1 MTTKSSNST
10 RTPAPSRA
18 QALERRQA
26 AEVRAGSD
34 LLALRAQLHRAEKE
48 ARRAP
53 APSPARAQKSPAPK
67 TQQAVKPQRA
77 QELAGVDTDDF
88 LLSRALRQLRDAV
101 YDSRYHVCPHAVQ
114 HARAEGF
121 MESDIMDVLLT
132 GRVRAVYPED
142 HRWLVCGYFEAH
154 GIRLP
159 LHVAVQHYAGGH
171 IDIVTAFVPKNPH
184 HLISR
189 ARLALLVR
197 YDEEQGRSKEAVKG
211 NKVGYQGKWGWK

>member
-1 MTTKSSNST
+1 MTTKSSHPT
-10 RTPAPSRA
+10 RT

-26 AEVRAGSD
+26 AELRAGAD
-34 LLALRAQLHRAEKE
+34 LLTLRAQLHRAEKE

-53 APSPARAQKSPAPK
+53 TPAPSRPK
-67 TQQAVKPQRA
+67 TQQPVKPQRA
-77 QELAGVDTDDF
+77 QELSGVDTDDF
-88 LLSRALRQLRDAV
+88 SLTRALRQLRDAV

-121 MESDIMDVLLT
+121 MESDIMHVLLT
-132 GRVRAVYPED
+132 GRVKAVYPED
-142 HRWLVCGYFEAH
+142 RRWLVCGYFEAH

-184 HLISR
+184 HIISR

-197 YDEEQGRSKEAVKG
+197 YDDEKVRSREAVKG
-211 NKVGYQGKWGWK
+211 NKVGYKGKGGWR

>member
-1 MTTKSSNST
+1 MTTKSSHPART
-10 RTPAPSRA
+10 RP
-18 QALERRQA
+18 LERRQA
-26 AEVRAGSD
+26 AELRAGAD
-34 LLALRAQLHRAEKE
+34 LLRLRAELHRAEKE

-53 APSPARAQKSPAPK
+53 TPPPARPQSPARPQPP
-67 TQQAVKPQRA
+67 VKPQRV

-88 LLSRALRQLRDAV
+88 LLARALRQLRDAV

-121 MESDIMDVLLT
+121 MESDIMHVLLT
-132 GRVRAVYPED
+132 GRVKAVYPED
-142 HRWLVCGYFEAH
+142 RRWLVCGYFEAH

-159 LHVAVQHYAGGH
+159 LHVAVQHYRDGH

-184 HLISR
+184 HIISR

-197 YDEEQGRSKEAVKG
+197 YDDEKVRSKEAVKG
-211 NKVGYQGKWGWK
+211 NRVGYKGKGGWK

>member
-10 RTPAPSRA
+10 RT

-26 AEVRAGSD
+26 AELRAGTD
-34 LLALRAQLHRAEKE
+34 LLTLRAQLHRAEKE

-53 APSPARAQKSPAPK
+53 APPPARPKSQTPK
-67 TQQAVKPQRA
+67 AQQAVKPQRA

-159 LHVAVQHYAGGH
+159 LHVAVQHYRDGH

-184 HLISR
+184 HIISR

-197 YDEEQGRSKEAVKG
+197 YDDEQVRSKEAVKG
-211 NKVGYQGKWGWK
+211 NKVGYKGKGGWK